1 MRNTAHIRRRW
12 RIYLYIG
19 LPILLMGVA
28 LYTGF
33 AADMGTAVLVRLP
46 KSIWYGYGSGEHDFG
61 PSLLEERIVGAD
73 IIARVKLKS
82 VSQVVEF
89 HDYSVGETAYAVA
102 LEFKFKALEYLKGS
116 GGGEIEAVA
125 HDLDAPYNTR
135 LGAATL
141 GENLL
146 SGRDTR
152 WDDREAIIFLSDNH
166 PSLPSS
172 KETDRLLV
180 RVREVQQPGTVLHKK
195 RQQAVAACRSPTR
208 FRVSGRVGVLQPEFS
223 PG

>member
-1 MRNTAHIRRRW
+1 MQTTAHIRRRW

-33 AADMGTAVLVRLP
+33 AADVGTAILVRLP
-46 KSIWYGYGSGEHDFG
+46 KSIWYGHSSQDPLYAG
-61 PSLLEERIVGAD
+61 PSLLEERVVGAD
-73 IIARVKLKS
+73 VIARVEFQS
-82 VSQVVEF
+82 ASQIVEF

-141 GENLL
+141 GRESTLWKRYAL
-146 SGRDTR
+146 GR
-152 WDDREAIIFLSDNH
+152 
-166 PSLPSS
+166 
-172 KETDRLLV
+172 
-180 RVREVQQPGTVLHKK
+180 
-195 RQQAVAACRSPTR
+195 
-208 FRVSGRVGVLQPEFS
+208 
-223 PG
+223 